1 MIKQQA
7 VWIFWKGNRLANADY
22 LRDCLDDGWNV
33 STSDLLHSDD
43 YPEEVVERRSFS
55 GPYGYVEKTTTTW
68 NEKRFLSC

>member
-22 LRDCLDDGWNV
+22 LRDCLDDGWIV

-43 YPEEVVERRSFS
+43 YPDTVI
-55 GPYGYVEKTTTTW
+55 YIIEKEFLD
-68 NEKRFLSC
+68 NESDEKDEHSC